1 VPAPMTEPF
10 PGESMSPHP
19 TAELIAAYLSG
30 ALGRPG
36 VAAFESHL
44 AACRPC
50 RLEVTSAR
58 RLLRSDTSRRRWFL
72 ATAAAAA
79 VVLGLLTR
87 GSLAPPAPDPLRA
100 GGGES
105 ADATP
110 VLAAFAPVDGATI
123 PRKHVRF
130 IWAARAGR
138 PLYHLTLTDPTG
150 RALWLHET
158 SDTTVVLPPEISLI
172 PGRAYYWY
180 VDALDAGGSSLT
192 TGTRRFTL
200 GP

>member
-1 VPAPMTEPF
+1 MTEPF

-30 ALGRPG
+30 TLAGPA
-36 VAAFESHL
+36 VAEFESHL

-58 RLLRSDTSRRRWFL
+58 RLLRSDTSRRRWLL

-79 VVLGLLTR
+79 IALALLTR
-87 GSLAPPAPDPLRA
+87 GSLAPTAQDPLRA
-100 GGGES
+100 GGGEGS
-105 ADATP
+105 DAAP
-110 VLAAFAPVDGATI
+110 ELAAFVPVDGGTI
-123 PRKHVRF
+123 PRNDVRF
-130 IWAARAGR
+130 VWAARAGR
-138 PLYHLTLTDPTG
+138 PLYQLTLTDPTG

-158 SDTTVVLPPEISLI
+158 SDTAVALPPKTSLI
-172 PGRAYYWY
+172 PGRIYYWY
-180 VDALDAGGSSLT
+180 VDVLDAGGSSLT
-192 TGTRRFTL
+192 TGTRRFTV